1 MAGREENRL
10 PHSKALKQM
19 QPGQVATTFS
29 KEEPVMAVEMNRQD
43 LLELYQLVVM
53 YNRCYGL
60 ELKEL
65 LEGISEKYRKN
76 TGGEDIRSSRNPRCA
91 GRKKIYAEDTD
102 RTILELRNG
111 GMTLREIAGTL
122 QCSIGHV
129 QDVLKRWG
137 NSV

>member
-1 MAGREENRL
+1 
-10 PHSKALKQM
+10 
-19 QPGQVATTFS
+19 
-29 KEEPVMAVEMNRQD
+29 MAVEMNRQD

-111 GMTLREIAGTL
+111 AMLHRACTGCIKAMGE
-122 QCSIGHV
+122 
-129 QDVLKRWG
+129 
-137 NSV
+137 

>member
-1 MAGREENRL
+1 
-10 PHSKALKQM
+10 
-19 QPGQVATTFS
+19 
-29 KEEPVMAVEMNRQD
+29 MAVEMNRQD

-102 RTILELRNG
+102 KTILELRNG

-129 QDVLKRWG
+129 QDVLKRWE
-137 NSV
+137 V